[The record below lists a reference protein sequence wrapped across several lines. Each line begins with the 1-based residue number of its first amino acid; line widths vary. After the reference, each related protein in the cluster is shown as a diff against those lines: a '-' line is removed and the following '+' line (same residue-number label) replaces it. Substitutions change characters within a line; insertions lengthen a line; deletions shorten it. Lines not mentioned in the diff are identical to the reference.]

1 MANVEFNYQ
10 GQIILIQCNENDKL
24 KKIIQNFC
32 IKVQKSSE
40 NLCFPA
46 IDVRFTSRDVYFAS
60 RDVRFAP

>member
-32 IKVQKSSE
+32 IKVQNKR
-40 NLCFPA
+40 A
-46 IDVRFTSRDVYFAS
+46 IML
-60 RDVRFAP
+60 PL